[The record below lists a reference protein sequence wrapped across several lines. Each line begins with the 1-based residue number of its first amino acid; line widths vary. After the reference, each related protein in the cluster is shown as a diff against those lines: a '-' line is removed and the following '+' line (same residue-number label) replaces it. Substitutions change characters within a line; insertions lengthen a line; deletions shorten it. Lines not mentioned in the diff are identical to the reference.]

1 MGVQVSYPG
10 VYIEEFAPGAPI
22 EGVGTSTAAFVGVA
36 AKGPKDSP
44 TLVQSWD
51 AFVDIFGGFIDVA
64 PTGFLAPAVNGF
76 FRNGGTACY
85 VVRVSKG
92 SPASVKVASRKAGS
106 DLLEVKSVAE
116 GPAGALKIDIV
127 DASTLTRMLADAGST
142 ATALEPAFANTAST
156 SSPAPDTLKVG
167 SVTGFAVEDRV
178 HLEKGADKGSA
189 IVKSIDAVAKTLT
202 FMGPILP
209 AALQAG
215 GVDVYI
221 ENMTKTRRRFR
232 VAQPTNFVASLA
244 LPPGTTILI
253 KQTAPAN
260 EEIAIVES
268 CGGDTVT
275 LKQGLKN
282 DYKTDANGAGDLPT
296 IASLEFTMI
305 IDGDT
310 LDKYE
315 ELAVNARHPRYWR
328 SIVPER
334 TVTFAAIQ
342 PPPATDD
349 LRPQVG
355 SWVLSGGTADNRA
368 QAWTDF
374 LAAPVA
380 TLDLFRAVDEVAI
393 VAVPGGTTATVQ
405 QAIRDHCESTADRF
419 GILDGVHDP
428 TKSLTASLVDL
439 KTQFAQVR
447 SERGFVALYYPWITA
462 TNPVTGEL
470 ETLPPSG
477 HLAGIFAR
485 TDQQRGVHKA
495 PANTNIRGALGLE
508 YALSDDQQ
516 GPLNLLGI
524 NILRVFP
531 AEAQPMVWGARTT
544 ATDKNWQYVNIR
556 RLFLYLE
563 ESIQEGIR
571 WGLFEPNNLQLWQ
584 KLNRTITEFLLRV
597 WRDGALFGATP
608 KEAFYV
614 RIDEALNP
622 PSERALGRL
631 TIEIGLKPSYPAEF
645 IIVRIGIWQGGN
657 AVSEA

>member
-22 EGVGTSTAAFVGVA
+22 EGIGTSTAAFVGVA
-36 AKGPKDSP
+36 SKGPKNSP
-44 TLVQSWD
+44 TLIQSWD

-92 SPASVKVASRKAGS
+92 TPATVKIASRKAGS
-106 DLLEVKSVAE
+106 DLVEARSLAE
-116 GPAGALKIDIV
+116 GPAGALKVDIV
-127 DASTLTRMLADAGST
+127 DASTLTRVLAESGSA
-142 ATALEPAFANTAST
+142 ATALEPAFAKTAS
-156 SSPAPDTLKVG
+156 SASPAPDTLKVG
-167 SVTGFAVEDRV
+167 SIAGFAVDDRV
-178 HLEKGADKGSA
+178 HLKKGANDASA
-189 IVKSIDAVAKTLT
+189 TIKSIDATAKTLT
-202 FMGPILP
+202 FVGPILP
-209 AALQAG
+209 AALQTT

-232 VAQPTNFVASLA
+232 VGQPAGFVTSIA
-244 LPPGTTILI
+244 LPAGTTILI
-253 KQTAPAN
+253 KQGTT
-260 EEIAIVES
+260 EEIATVDATA
-268 CGGDTVT
+268 GDTVT

-282 DYKTDANGAGDLPT
+282 DYDTDSNAAGDLPT

-310 LDKYE
+310 VEKYE
-315 ELAVNARHPRYWR
+315 ELAANARHPRYWR

-334 TVTFAAIQ
+334 TVTFEAVQ
-342 PPPATDD
+342 PPPATED
-349 LRPQVG
+349 LRPKAG
-355 SWVLSGGTADNRA
+355 SWTLSGGTPDDRA

-374 LAAPVA
+374 QTTPVP

-393 VAVPGGTTATVQ
+393 VAVPGATTAAVQ

-419 GILDGVHDP
+419 GILDGVYDP
-428 TKSLTASLVDL
+428 TKSPTASLVDL
-439 KTQFAQVR
+439 KTQFAKAR

-495 PANTNIRGALGLE
+495 PANTNIRGALGL
-508 YALSDDQQ
+508 AHVLSDDQH
-516 GPLNLLGI
+516 GPLNMMGI

-531 AEAQPMVWGARTT
+531 TEAQPMVWGARTT

-584 KLNRTITEFLLRV
+584 KLNRSITEFLLRV

-631 TIEIGLKPSYPAEF
+631 TIEIGVKPSYPAEF
-645 IIVRIGIWQGGN
+645 IIVRIGIWQGGSG
-657 AVSEA
+657 VSEA